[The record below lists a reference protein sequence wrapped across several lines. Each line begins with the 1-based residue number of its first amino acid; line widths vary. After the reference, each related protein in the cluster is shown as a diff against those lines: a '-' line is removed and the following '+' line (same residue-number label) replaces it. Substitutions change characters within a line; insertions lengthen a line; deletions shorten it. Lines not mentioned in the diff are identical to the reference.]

1 VVNGCI
7 NALYRMRL
15 VQNTGVDRR
24 HTFVRSREQS
34 GSGVLQELV
43 YGTQQTH
50 PANVIVLGNEW
61 YQSKT
66 ASFDKV
72 NTWPLF
78 ASYLR
83 TMYVPAIERHF
94 GGDGGSPAYRIYLR
108 KGSAVLAD
116 EESNPLHP

>member
-1 VVNGCI
+1 VLLF
-7 NALYRMRL
+7 APESSPAAEYYRNWFMA
-15 VQNTGVDRR
+15 
-24 HTFVRSREQS
+24 H
-34 GSGVLQELV
+34 
-43 YGTQQTH
+43 QQTH

-61 YQSKT
+61 YQSRI

-83 TMYVPAIERHF
+83 TMYVPVIERHF
-94 GGDGGSPAYRIYLR
+94 GGDFGSPAYRIYLR

-116 EESNPLHP
+116 EESNPLHYRSPVL